1 METEIFATTVFSSIS
16 LKEQVNSKWK
26 RASDSTWH
34 GHARAWDVFSEFM
47 SFLLFCHVLPLDL
60 FVCQAVLSKA
70 TSEWRSHGVTLN
82 ALGLRY
88 EISLSL
94 PLNSLLKPRYSEVIH
109 GVLHVKAWMKKTN
122 ALQVTSAPFTGRR
135 RNKNPLEHPSM
146 STKKNRSL
154 GQQLHAFETLQQTE
168 GELPCL
174 VLQDAVSGGFCCGV
188 NP

>member
-1 METEIFATTVFSSIS
+1 MASTHCKDENLPWASGTWRMQEPLSTLMETEIFATTVFSSIS

-109 GVLHVKAWMKKTN
+109 GVLHVKAWMKKPN
-122 ALQVTSAPFTGRR
+122 GLQVTSAPFTGV
-135 RNKNPLEHPSM
+135 P
-146 STKKNRSL
+146 
-154 GQQLHAFETLQQTE
+154 
-168 GELPCL
+168 
-174 VLQDAVSGGFCCGV
+174 
-188 NP
+188 